1 MYKNIRPHYFS
12 IDAIMAAQEKIP
24 CRFTKKIE
32 SIGFLDFSLPE
43 KEDEDSD
50 PKVELPLWMVKVFLA
65 EKSIQFDM
73 PKAYNEIYRG
83 VLIADPN
90 VVDLFKLC
98 KHFYLFGKFLSQLE
112 HREAY
117 EVRQVLIRTF
127 VNRFKQ
133 TMDWAQNIEDNQ
145 PCFNRLDCI
154 ERKIFDDARVAQQQL
169 NTYLLEGSGQMEIAS
184 MILNYKKRKMH
195 EKRVAD

>member
-1 MYKNIRPHYFS
+1 MYRHVKPHYFS
-12 IDAIMAAQEKIP
+12 IDAIMAAQEKIA

-32 SIGFLDFSLPE
+32 CVGFLDSLISE
-43 KEDEDSD
+43 KEDGESD
-50 PKVELPLWMVKVFLA
+50 PKIELPFWMIKVFLI

-83 VLIADPN
+83 VLTADAN

-117 EVRQVLIRTF
+117 EVRRVLIQTF
-127 VNRFKQ
+127 VDRFKQ
-133 TMDWAQNIEDNQ
+133 TMDWAQNIDDNQ
-145 PCFNRLDCI
+145 PCFNRLDCL
-154 ERKIFDDARVAQQQL
+154 ERKIFNDARVAQQQL
-169 NTYLLEGSGQMEIAS
+169 NTYLTEGSGQMEIAA
-184 MILNYKKRKMH
+184 MILNYRKRKMH
-195 EKRVAD
+195 ENCVKE